1 MRVFI
6 VGKNVIADIKK
17 THFGLHIHRSKQ
29 HSYIFEVGKNI
40 LGKHREIDGEGME
53 TGW

>member
-29 HSYIFEVGKNI
+29 HSYYIFEVGKNI
-40 LGKHREIDGEGME
+40 VGKHREIDGE